1 MSGSAEGD
9 ALLRNVRVGDDVIVL
24 SNDLVDIDQ
33 ICWGGGLTRIVAT
46 MLPILPRFFATL
58 GTIML
63 RVVNFCANR
72 VPVV

>member
-33 ICWGGGLTRIVAT
+33 ICWGGGHSRIFLQPYLHCATSLRGTRKVIHNV
-46 MLPILPRFFATL
+46 R
-58 GTIML
+58 
-63 RVVNFCANR
+63 
-72 VPVV
+72 